1 MALVGQPATF
11 CYDGFVGDGVP
22 AFMDAGGVLGFG
34 YGYDHHSH
42 LLEEECLLGGHAHA
56 WELPTGNLGA
66 EAPGSVNAFG
76 SHDLGWTSPA
86 GRMSSSSSVLTFDSP
101 GEDKCAAAAWMDA
114 ADQLSYS
121 PSTATAPAGSF
132 SFEGCGGNGPPAAS
146 PSHKRPRARAQA
158 QQGTE
163 QESTT
168 LPKKQCGGD
177 RKSAVKP
184 IKTSAA
190 TTSAKDP
197 QSDAAKTRR
206 ERIGE
211 RLRVLQELVPN
222 GNKVDMVTMLDK
234 AITYVKFMQLQLTVL
249 ETDAFWPAQ
258 GGEAPEISQVKA
270 ALDAIILSSSQQPR
284 QWS

>member
-1 MALVGQPATF
+1 MALVGQPAMF

-22 AFMDAGGVLGFG
+22 AFMDAGVVGFG

-42 LLEEECLLGGHAHA
+42 LLEEECLLGSHAHG

-66 EAPGSVNAFG
+66 EAPGNVNAFG
-76 SHDLGWTSPA
+76 GHDVCWTSPA
-86 GRMSSSSSVLTFDSP
+86 GRMSSSSSVLTFDSQ
-101 GEDKCAAAAWMDA
+101 GEDNCAAAAWMEMDA

-146 PSHKRPRARAQA
+146 PSHKRPRAHARA

-184 IKTSAA
+184 TKTSA
-190 TTSAKDP
+190 TTSPAKDP
-197 QSDAAKTRR
+197 QSDAAKVRSWSF
-206 ERIGE
+206 
-211 RLRVLQELVPN
+211 VPN
-222 GNKVDMVTMLDK
+222 
-234 AITYVKFMQLQLTVL
+234 
-249 ETDAFWPAQ
+249 
-258 GGEAPEISQVKA
+258 
-270 ALDAIILSSSQQPR
+270 PR
-284 QWS
+284 NGA